1 MNEFNIEDLERKNI
15 YKAPEGAFERIQ
27 SNVFSS
33 LPAASQVPEPKRF
46 SLKSYT
52 RYVAAAALALVFGLG
67 LYTLKTK
74 EQFDQEKIDRE
85 FKLSVD
91 GENLKQTAEPFA
103 VEENTAKTPGE
114 VLTSEPSA
122 NPTHTPVL
130 TAAHTTSEKAAPR
143 QTRAKTTKPLKT
155 EAAVEQVLTSF
166 SSAELAELSSDA
178 ELDVYLDL
186 Y

>member
-1 MNEFNIEDLERKNI
+1 MKEFNIEELERKNI
-15 YKAPEGAFERIQ
+15 YQAPEGVFERIQ
-27 SNVFSS
+27 STV
-33 LPAASQVPEPKRF
+33 LSQVEATSPRSQPKRF

-52 RYVAAAALALVFGLG
+52 RYAAAAVLALVFGLG
-67 LYTLKTK
+67 LYTLQTQ

-85 FKLSVD
+85 FKLSVA
-91 GENLKQTAEPFA
+91 GASLENSNEPLA
-103 VEENTAKTPGE
+103 VEENSSEAPRE
-114 VLTSEPSA
+114 VLTSPPAA

-130 TAAHTTSEKAAPR
+130 TAARTTSVKAAPV
-143 QTRAKTTKPLKT
+143 QARAKTTKPLKT
-155 EAAVEQVLTSF
+155 EAAVEQILTSF